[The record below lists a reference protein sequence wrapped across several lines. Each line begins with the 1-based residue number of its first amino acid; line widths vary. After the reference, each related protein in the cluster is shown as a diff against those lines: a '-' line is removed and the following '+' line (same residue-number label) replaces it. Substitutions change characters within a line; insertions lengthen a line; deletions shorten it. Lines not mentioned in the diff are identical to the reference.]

1 MLFGGD
7 LLDRLSRLA
16 LDIRLQLRNLLNVF
30 IVSKFEQGLLV
41 VASQLQKALLL
52 RVLNLQQFVVLFLD
66 LLLQSH
72 VVASGPHE
80 IVPQILRQQH
90 LHDVDLLDNDA
101 VGHEF
106 FNKILSHGSNNLGL
120 GVTDPM
126 HSSVADEAANTFVD
140 FLREELLQPVGAE
153 VVEELA
159 CVFLPNF
166 GLFVFIFFSE
176 DLAA

>member
-7 LLDRLSRLA
+7 LLDHLSRLA

-72 VVASGPHE
+72 VIASGPHE
-80 IVPQILRQQH
+80 IVP
-90 LHDVDLLDNDA
+90 
-101 VGHEF
+101 
-106 FNKILSHGSNNLGL
+106 
-120 GVTDPM
+120 
-126 HSSVADEAANTFVD
+126 
-140 FLREELLQPVGAE
+140 
-153 VVEELA
+153 
-159 CVFLPNF
+159 
-166 GLFVFIFFSE
+166 
-176 DLAA
+176 